1 MKLLLL
7 LAYRAKHAFTYI
19 HMHFDSTGECRKMGV
34 RVLLPF
40 PLSAHA
46 AGYTLDDYT
55 MLDVRRYG
63 VQNADTGQV

>member
-1 MKLLLL
+1 
-7 LAYRAKHAFTYI
+7 
-19 HMHFDSTGECRKMGV
+19 MGV

-63 VQNADTGQV
+63 VKKCLKRVYEEISKVNFKLQR